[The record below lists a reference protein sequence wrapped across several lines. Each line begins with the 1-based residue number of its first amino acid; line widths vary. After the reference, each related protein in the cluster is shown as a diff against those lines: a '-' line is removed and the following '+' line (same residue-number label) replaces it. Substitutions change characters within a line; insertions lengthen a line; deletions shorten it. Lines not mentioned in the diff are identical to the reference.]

1 MTPRLSAAC
10 KSLGVKD
17 NLCGECEALPGGGFK
32 LSEGKM
38 GLRFAGA
45 SFDDNEIGTGSYQAM
60 NICSLARYGNGGKIL
75 YQPTKQCG
83 GKSGGSWGGPASQV
97 HWYGNCHK
105 GSSREASCCSNA
117 ALLKSGFDWTQ
128 VFLFFFSFT

>member
-1 MTPRLSAAC
+1 
-10 KSLGVKD
+10 
-17 NLCGECEALPGGGFK
+17 
-32 LSEGKM
+32 M
-38 GLRFAGA
+38 G
-45 SFDDNEIGTGSYQAM
+45 
-60 NICSLARYGNGGKIL
+60 YGNGGKIL

-128 VFLFFFSFT
+128 FSRGNSCGGDNDKDHVLSEVKCYFESTPSLAEADTPMLAEGSPLDVS